1 MYWIEAVILIK
12 VAIYRAPLAYVVVMM
27 AEALGSESGHAKAK
41 VRHLADIYGEVI
53 WIVVVN
59 YLGEH
64 INRHAEVALLCME
77 IIIAQSKR
85 EGCDI

>member
-12 VAIYRAPLAYVVVMM
+12 VAIHRPPLAYVVVMM

-59 YLGEH
+59 YLPGKKTRDTFEKW
-64 INRHAEVALLCME
+64 RARVPACP
-77 IIIAQSKR
+77 
-85 EGCDI
+85 